1 MYDKITILIPCRNE
15 EKFISAIIEDV
26 INQDYPKDKTEV
38 FIIDGMSDDKTRE
51 IINQYSTKY
60 SGLKV
65 LDNPQKTVPYAM
77 NIGIKASSGDIIIRM
92 DVHSLYPKDY
102 ISKLVYFLE
111 KLNADNV
118 GGVCITKP
126 FSDTL
131 MAKAI
136 SLVLA
141 HPFGVGNSYFRI
153 GAKEIKEVDTVPF
166 GCYKRKIFDKIG
178 LFDESLIRNQDDE
191 FNARLKKNG
200 GKIFLIPDIKIIYCA
215 RNSLKTLAKMYYQY
229 GYFKPLV
236 NLKIGSP
243 ATLRQLVP
251 FGFILS
257 LIFFLILSLFFR
269 PAIWAFIFILFSY
282 LLAQIIVSLKIAIK
296 NDIKLFFILPVA
308 FATLHFS
315 YGIGYINGIK
325 NFVFLKKH
333 KKKQIEDMSLTR

>member
-166 GCYKRKIFDKIG
+166 GCFKRSIFDKVG
-178 LFDESLIRNQDDE
+178 FFNENLKRSQDLE
-191 FNARLKKNG
+191 FNLRIKRAG
-200 GKIFLIPDIKIIYCA
+200 GKIYLFPDIVSDYYS
-215 RNSLKTLAKMYYQY
+215 RSGLK
-229 GYFKPLV
+229 
-236 NLKIGSP
+236 
-243 ATLRQLVP
+243 
-251 FGFILS
+251 
-257 LIFFLILSLFFR
+257 
-269 PAIWAFIFILFSY
+269 
-282 LLAQIIVSLKIAIK
+282 
-296 NDIKLFFILPVA
+296 DFFIYNFTKRMFSIFEAYSNKIPSILRVIV
-308 FATLHFS
+308 TL
-315 YGIGYINGIK
+315 
-325 NFVFLKKH
+325 
-333 KKKQIEDMSLTR
+333 